1 MDKIATYVD
10 IILLV
15 LFIIFLSIFL
25 YIKRKNLKKE
35 GLLFLYKTKWG
46 MKIIDKVGKKYQ
58 KTLKFLSYISI
69 VTGYILMVSV
79 LYLIG
84 KIVYLYIAYPQIVR
98 AIKIPPIMPLFPY
111 LPQVFKLDFL
121 PPFYFTYWIII
132 LAVIAIAHEFAHG
145 IFMRRYGIKI
155 KSTGFGF
162 FPFFLPVFLAAFVE
176 QDEESMKKSSK
187 FRQMAVLSAGTF
199 ANVLIAIL
207 FFIVM
212 WIFFSLAFVPSGV
225 VFDDYAYSV
234 VSVAGISAINNISVS
249 NITYEKMLE
258 MVNEAGLSKIQAE
271 NRSYVATKKFLE
283 EQINTEQ
290 FILLYEDAPA
300 INEGIEGTITE
311 INNEKTTSLEEFQ
324 IELSKYSPGD
334 SITLKTKTEDEAK
347 EYTIELGENPE
358 NKDIA
363 YLGIGFMDKGRKG
376 LMGKFINLVSS
387 LKDSNID
394 YEPKF
399 KAGWFIYNLLWWL
412 VLISFTVALINML
425 PVGIF
430 DGGRFF
436 YLTVLGITKSKE
448 KAEKTFKFITWFFL
462 FLLFVLMIFWIISFI

>member
-1 MDKIATYVD
+1 MKIVIYD

-15 LFIIFLSIFL
+15 LFIILFSVFL
-25 YIKRKNLKKE
+25 YRKRANLKKE
-35 GLLFLYKTKWG
+35 GLLFLYKTEWG
-46 MKIIDKVGKKYQ
+46 MKIIDRIGKKYK
-58 KTLKFLSYISI
+58 KTLKVLSYVSI
-69 VTGYILMVSV
+69 ITGYLLMISV

-84 KIVYLYIAYPQIVR
+84 KIVYLYIAYPQIVK

-162 FPFFLPVFLAAFVE
+162 FPFFLPIFPAAFVE
-176 QDEESMKKSSK
+176 QDEESMEKSSK
-187 FRQMAVLSAGTF
+187 FRQMAVLSSGTF

-212 WIFFSLAFVPSGV
+212 WIFFSLAFVPTGV
-225 VFDDYAYSV
+225 VFDDYAYSA

-258 MVNEAGLSKIQAE
+258 MVNETGLSKIQTE
-271 NRSYVATKKFLE
+271 NRNYVATKEFLE
-283 EQINTEQ
+283 GQFNTGE
-290 FILLYEDAPA
+290 FVLLYEDAPA
-300 INEGIEGTITE
+300 INSGLERTITG
-311 INNEKTTSLEEFQ
+311 INNEKITSLGEFQ

-334 SITLKTKTEDEAK
+334 NIIVKTKTDDEAK

-363 YLGIGFMDKGRKG
+363 YLGVGFIDKGRKG
-376 LMGKFINLVSS
+376 LIGKFINLISS
-387 LKDSNID
+387 LKNSNID

-399 KAGWFIYNLLWWL
+399 EAGWFIYNLLWWL
-412 VLISFTVALINML
+412 VLISFSVALINML

-436 YLTVLGITKSKE
+436 YLTVLEITKSKE
-448 KAEKTFKFITWFFL
+448 KAEKTFKFVTWFFL
-462 FLLFVLMIFWIISFI
+462 FVLLVLMIFWVISFWS